1 MIYMLLDTH
10 KNAGDVIAMRYMAIL
25 YRSEALT
32 PEGGSAEQDILAT
45 SRRNN
50 AAAGL
55 TGFLHRE
62 SDIYYQ
68 WLEGPEPEVLKAFDR
83 IRSDNRHGD
92 VEVLDRQQ
100 TDTRSFPTW
109 SMGYGT
115 SKTTSLFDWAADHD
129 APLHPPRVSDLLAF
143 IKECAERQR

>member
-1 MIYMLLDTH
+1 MIHMLLDTDLH
-10 KNAGDVIAMRYMAIL
+10 PGDVMRMRYLAIL

-32 PEGGSAEQDILAT
+32 PKGGAAERAILAT

-100 TDTRSFPTW
+100 MDTRSFPTW

-129 APLHPPRVSDLLAF
+129 APLHPPRVSDILAF
-143 IKECAERQR
+143 MKECAERQR

>member
-1 MIYMLLDTH
+1 MLLDRCDDPGNPFPMT
-10 KNAGDVIAMRYMAIL
+10 YMAIL

-32 PEGGSAEQDILAT
+32 PKGGSAERDILAT
-45 SRRNN
+45 SRRKN

-62 SDIYYQ
+62 NDIYYQ
-68 WLEGPEPEVLKAFDR
+68 WLEGPEDEVMATFSR
-83 IRSDNRHGD
+83 ISADDRHGD
-92 VEVLDRQQ
+92 IEVLDQQQ
-100 TDTRSFPTW
+100 TATRSFPTW

-129 APLHPPRVSDLLAF
+129 APLHPPRGSDVLAF
-143 IKECAERQR
+143 MKECAGRQE

>member
-1 MIYMLLDTH
+1 M
-10 KNAGDVIAMRYMAIL
+10 AMRYMAIL

-32 PEGGSAEQDILAT
+32 PKGGAAERDILVT
-45 SRRNN
+45 SRLKNT
-50 AAAGL
+50 AAGL

-68 WLEGPEPEVLKAFDR
+68 WLEGPEAEVLKAFDR
-83 IRSDNRHGD
+83 IQSDDRHGG
-92 VEVLDRQQ
+92 VEVLERQQ
-100 TDTRSFPTW
+100 TETRNFPTW

-129 APLHPPRVSDLLAF
+129 APLHPPQASDILAF
-143 IKECAERQR
+143 MKECAARQK

>member
-1 MIYMLLDTH
+1 MIHMLLDTDLDP
-10 KNAGDVIAMRYMAIL
+10 GDVMRMRYLAIL

-32 PEGGSAEQDILAT
+32 PEGGAAEQDILAT
-45 SRRNN
+45 SRRKN

-62 SDIYYQ
+62 SDVYYQ

-83 IRSDNRHGD
+83 IRSDDRHGD

-100 TDTRSFPTW
+100 TETRSFPTW
-109 SMGYGT
+109 SMGYGN

-129 APLHPPRVSDLLAF
+129 APLHPPRVSDILAF
-143 IKECAERQR
+143 MKECAERQR

>member
-1 MIYMLLDTH
+1 MLLDLH
-10 KNAGDVIAMRYMAIL
+10 KNAGDLMRMRYMAIL

-32 PEGGSAEQDILAT
+32 PKGGAAERAILAT
-45 SRRNN
+45 SRAKN

-100 TDTRSFPTW
+100 TAIRNFPTW
-109 SMGYGT
+109 SMGYGN
-115 SKTTSLFDWAADHD
+115 SQTTSLFDWAAEHD
-129 APLHPPRVSDLLAF
+129 APLHPPRAADILAF
-143 IKECAERQR
+143 MKACAQRQK

>member
-1 MIYMLLDTH
+1 
-10 KNAGDVIAMRYMAIL
+10 MAIL

-32 PEGGSAEQDILAT
+32 PKGGAAERAILAT
-45 SRRNN
+45 SRAKNG
-50 AAAGL
+50 AAGL

-68 WLEGPEPEVLKAFDR
+68 WLEGPEAEVLKAFDR

-100 TDTRSFPTW
+100 VATRSFPTW

-129 APLHPPRVSDLLAF
+129 APLHPPRATDILAF
-143 IKECAERQR
+143 MKACAEQQK

>member
-1 MIYMLLDTH
+1 MLLDTH
-10 KNAGDVIAMRYMAIL
+10 KNAGDVMAMRYMALL

-32 PEGGSAEQDILAT
+32 PKGGAAERDILVT

-50 AAAGL
+50 AAASL

-68 WLEGPEPEVLKAFDR
+68 WLEGPEAEVLETFDR
-83 IRSDNRHGD
+83 IRSDDRHGD

-100 TDTRSFPTW
+100 MATRSFPSW
-109 SMGYGT
+109 SMGYGN
-115 SKTTSLFDWAADHD
+115 SKTTSLFDWAASRDV
-129 APLHPPRVSDLLAF
+129 PLHPPRASDILAF
-143 IKECAERQR
+143 MKECAERQK

>member
-1 MIYMLLDTH
+1 MLLDTH
-10 KNAGDVIAMRYMAIL
+10 KNAGDVMGMRYMAIL

-32 PEGGSAEQDILAT
+32 PKGGSAEQAVLAT
-45 SRRNN
+45 SRGKN
-50 AAAGL
+50 AETGL

-68 WLEGPEPEVLKAFDR
+68 WLEGPEAEVLKAFDR
-83 IRSDNRHGD
+83 ILSDNRHGD

-100 TDTRSFPTW
+100 IETRSFPTW

-115 SKTTSLFDWAADHD
+115 SRTTSLFDWAAAHD
-129 APLHPPRVSDLLAF
+129 APLHPPRASDILAF
-143 IKECAERQR
+143 MKACAERQK

>member
-1 MIYMLLDTH
+1 MLLDTR
-10 KNAGDVIAMRYMAIL
+10 KNAGDVVAMRYMAIL

-32 PEGGSAEQDILAT
+32 PKAGAAERDILVT
-45 SRRNN
+45 SRHKN
-50 AAAGL
+50 AEAGL

-83 IRSDNRHGD
+83 IQSDDRHGG
-92 VEVLDRQQ
+92 VEVLDRQR
-100 TDTRSFPTW
+100 TETRSFPTW
-109 SMGYGT
+109 SMGYGN

-129 APLHPPRVSDLLAF
+129 APLHPPRASDILAF
-143 IKECAERQR
+143 MKECAARLE